1 MQQANSRLFP
11 IPNQANASKAR
22 PADDEQVVQVVGE
35 TRESA
40 SDHIPL
46 SQSSAQ
52 DEYCPIYGD
61 LYVAYDTRKK
71 KLVCNQCI
79 YNDVEDTAKQLEHLT
94 FTSYVA
100 SDLKELF
107 DEKFAAYKD
116 SLKDMNK
123 IAPKVISSTL
133 ESTV

>member
-1 MQQANSRLFP
+1 M
-11 IPNQANASKAR
+11 
-22 PADDEQVVQVVGE
+22 
-35 TRESA
+35 
-40 SDHIPL
+40 
-46 SQSSAQ
+46 
-52 DEYCPIYGD
+52 
-61 LYVAYDTRKK
+61 
-71 KLVCNQCI
+71 
-79 YNDVEDTAKQLEHLT
+79 EDTAKQLEHLT

-107 DEKFAAYKD
+107 DEKFSAYKE